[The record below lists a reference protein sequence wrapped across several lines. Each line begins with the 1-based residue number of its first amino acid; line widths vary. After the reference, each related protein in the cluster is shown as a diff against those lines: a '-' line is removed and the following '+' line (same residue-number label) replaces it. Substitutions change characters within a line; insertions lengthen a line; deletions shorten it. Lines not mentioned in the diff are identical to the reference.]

1 MNIGEIIKK
10 RRLELGISQE
20 ELSKKMGYSSKTSI
34 SKIEKGISDIP
45 LKKIQKLSNFLYIDI
60 LKLVKSDKE
69 KNNFENIKYKN
80 ILRLLDKLE
89 DKELI
94 KLEKLTKEDF
104 IDKYKSY
111 NLSHIEWAV
120 WPDGEEMFDTS
131 KKGPV
136 IERLKELQKEYPEHY
151 ITVLDCHV

>member
-20 ELSKKMGYSSKTSI
+20 ELSKKMGYNSKTSI

-60 LKLVKSDKE
+60 LKLIKNDKE
-69 KNNFENIKYKN
+69 KNNFKNIKYKN

-89 DKELI
+89 NKELI
-94 KLEKLTKEDF
+94 KLEKLIKIFFE
-104 IDKYKSY
+104 K
-111 NLSHIEWAV
+111 
-120 WPDGEEMFDTS
+120 
-131 KKGPV
+131 
-136 IERLKELQKEYPEHY
+136 
-151 ITVLDCHV
+151 

>member
-34 SKIEKGISDIP
+34 SKMEKGISDIP

-94 KLEKLTKEDF
+94 KLEKLIKIFFE
-104 IDKYKSY
+104 K
-111 NLSHIEWAV
+111 
-120 WPDGEEMFDTS
+120 
-131 KKGPV
+131 
-136 IERLKELQKEYPEHY
+136 
-151 ITVLDCHV
+151 

>member
-94 KLEKLTKEDF
+94 KLEKLIKIFFE
-104 IDKYKSY
+104 K
-111 NLSHIEWAV
+111 
-120 WPDGEEMFDTS
+120 
-131 KKGPV
+131 
-136 IERLKELQKEYPEHY
+136 
-151 ITVLDCHV
+151 